1 MNHPAEDRESF
12 QRTIEIAFIAAAFA
26 FAAMAGAY
34 WYTQIVRGD
43 YYFRLSENNRLRSVA
58 VTAARGVI
66 YDRRGVPLAE
76 NEPSYTLYLY
86 RRETKDLRE
95 SIDTAVALMGLPRE
109 DVERRV
115 ARYRTYFDFVPI
127 ALAENLTIGEVAA
140 VEARGAEHP
149 EFAVGVGQRRLYTK
163 AAAAAQTIGYL
174 SEATPNQIAAQ
185 PDRYRPGVAVGQR
198 GVESAYQELL
208 AGRDGERRIIV
219 DSFGHETAEE
229 SRVDPVPG
237 RNLTLTIDQRLQ
249 DVAQRYFE
257 NRVGSAVAMD
267 PRTGEVLAIVSA
279 PSYDPNLFSRRMT
292 AAEWGT
298 LVDNPNHPL
307 QNRAIQNVYSP
318 GSAFKV
324 FLAVEALAG
333 GYVTPDTKVYCPGYA
348 TFYGREFRCHKKE
361 GHGWVNLHDAIRGSC
376 DVYFY
381 TLGKRMGI
389 EKIAETA
396 RAFGFGEPTGLDLPN
411 EKSGLVPSEE
421 WSSRVRRTHW
431 YPSETI
437 SVAIGQGPLL
447 VTSVQ
452 LARGLA
458 GLLNGGRFP
467 RPHLFLSAQD
477 PQNGGRYEYVDES
490 VRRTTIDPRII
501 EQVEDAMWSVVNEP
515 GGTAYLSR
523 LDGLELC
530 GKTGSTQVVGQK
542 DTKKE
547 AQLPFEKR
555 DHAWFIGF
563 APKRDPKIVVAVFV
577 EHGQHGASAAAPLAR
592 DLVAAYLGVPNPHPA
607 PPGDAP
613 PPGAPPGTTVADAAP
628 PPARNATSS
637 TRPGAGEPR
646 TSGAAAAARK
656 GAEAPP
662 AGSPR

>member
-1 MNHPAEDRESF
+1 MVEV
-12 QRTIEIAFIAAAFA
+12 AFVAAAFA
-26 FAAMAGAY
+26 FAAMAAAY

-86 RRETKDLRE
+86 RRETTNLAA
-95 SIDTAVALMGLPRE
+95 SIDTAVALLGLPRE

-140 VEARGAEHP
+140 IEARSAEHP

-163 AAAAAQTIGYL
+163 TASAAQTLGYL

-198 GVESAYQELL
+198 GVESAYQDLL

-249 DVAQRYFE
+249 DVAERYFQ

-267 PRTGEVLAIVSA
+267 PKTGEILALVSA

-292 AAEWGT
+292 AAEWAT
-298 LVDNPNHPL
+298 LVDNPFHPL

-324 FLAVEALAG
+324 FLAVEGLAG
-333 GYVTPDTKVYCPGYA
+333 GYVTPETKVYCPGYA
-348 TFYGREFRCHKKE
+348 TFYGRAFKCHKKE
-361 GHGWVNLHDAIRGSC
+361 GHGWVNLREAIRGSC

-396 RAFGFGEPTGLDLPN
+396 RAFGFGQPTGLDLPN

-421 WSSRVRRTHW
+421 WSATVRKTRW

-447 VTSVQ
+447 VSSVQ

-458 GLLNGGRFP
+458 GLVNGGRFP

-477 PQNGGRYEYVDES
+477 PQSGARFEYVDETEQ
-490 VRRTTIDPRII
+490 RMKIDPSIV
-501 EQVEDAMWSVVNEP
+501 EQVEDAMWAVVNEP
-515 GGTAYLSR
+515 GGTAYLSK
-523 LDGLELC
+523 LAGVDLC
-530 GKTGSTQVVGQK
+530 GKTGSVQVVAQK

-547 AQLPFEKR
+547 GLLPFAKR

-563 APKRDPKIVVAVFV
+563 APKRNPRIVVAVFV

-592 DLVAAYLGVPNPHPA
+592 DLVATYFGVPVPHPA
-607 PPGDAP
+607 PPGEPDAL
-613 PPGAPPGTTVADAAP
+613 
-628 PPARNATSS
+628 PPAPTAL
-637 TRPGAGEPR
+637 
-646 TSGAAAAARK
+646 AAARPPS
-656 GAEAPP
+656 APARRAP
-662 AGSPR
+662 ETREVRR

>member
-1 MNHPAEDRESF
+1 MPRSTEDRESF
-12 QRTIEIAFIAAAFA
+12 QRMIEVAFIAAAFA
-26 FAAMAGAY
+26 FAAMATAY

-66 YDRRGVPLAE
+66 YDRKGVALAE

-86 RRETKDLRE
+86 RRETKNLAA
-95 SIDTAVALMGLPRE
+95 SIDTAVALLGLPRE

-140 VEARGAEHP
+140 IEARGAEHP

-163 AAAAAQTIGYL
+163 TSSAAQTLGYL

-185 PDRYRPGVAVGQR
+185 PDRYRPGVAIGQR
-198 GVESAYQELL
+198 GVESAYQDLL

-237 RNLTLTIDQRLQ
+237 RNLTLTIDQRVQ
-249 DVAQRYFE
+249 DVAERYFRD
-257 NRVGSAVAMD
+257 RVGSAVAMD
-267 PRTGEVLAIVSA
+267 PKTGQILALVSA

-292 AAEWGT
+292 GAEWAT
-298 LVDNPNHPL
+298 LVDNPFHPL

-324 FLAVEALAG
+324 FLAVEGLAG
-333 GYVTPDTKVYCPGYA
+333 GYITPDTKVYCPGYA
-348 TFYGREFRCHKKE
+348 TFYGRAFKCHKKE
-361 GHGWVNLHDAIRGSC
+361 GHGWVNLREAIRGSC

-381 TLGKRMGI
+381 TLGKKMGI
-389 EKIAETA
+389 EKIAEAA
-396 RAFGFGEPTGLDLPN
+396 RAFGFGQPTGLDLPN

-421 WSSRVRRTHW
+421 WSAKVRKAHW

-447 VTSVQ
+447 VSSVQ

-458 GLLNGGRFP
+458 GLVNGGRFP

-477 PQNGGRYEYVDES
+477 PQSGSRFEYVDE
-490 VRRTTIDPRII
+490 VEPRMKIAPSI
-501 EQVEDAMWSVVNEP
+501 VEEVEDAMWAVVNEP
-515 GGTAYLSR
+515 GGTAYLSK
-523 LDGLELC
+523 LPGVELC
-530 GKTGSTQVVGQK
+530 GKTGSVQVVAQK

-547 AQLPFEKR
+547 SSLPFEKR

-563 APKRDPKIVVAVFV
+563 APKRDPKIVVAVFI

-592 DLVAAYLGVPNPHPA
+592 DLVAAYFGVPNPHPA
-607 PPGDAP
+607 EPGDAP
-613 PPGAPPGTTVADAAP
+613 PSPPGESVASAPAASP
-628 PPARNATSS
+628 LRRVAAIP
-637 TRPGAGEPR
+637 
-646 TSGAAAAARK
+646 AAAA
-656 GAEAPP
+656 P
-662 AGSPR
+662 AHGDPRMPERR

>member
-1 MNHPAEDRESF
+1 M
-12 QRTIEIAFIAAAFA
+12 IEVAFIAAAFS
-26 FAAMAGAY
+26 FAAMATAY

-66 YDRRGVPLAE
+66 YDRRGVALAE

-86 RRETKDLRE
+86 RRETKNLSA
-95 SIDTAVALMGLPRE
+95 SIDTAVALLGLPRE

-140 VEARGAEHP
+140 IEARGAEHP

-163 AAAAAQTIGYL
+163 SSAAAQTLGYL

-185 PDRYRPGVAVGQR
+185 PDRYRPGVSVGQR
-198 GVESAYQELL
+198 GVESAYQDLL

-249 DVAQRYFE
+249 DVAERYFRD
-257 NRVGSAVAMD
+257 RVGSAVAMD
-267 PRTGEVLAIVSA
+267 PKTGQILALVSA

-292 AAEWGT
+292 GAEWAT
-298 LVDNPNHPL
+298 LVDNPFRPL

-324 FLAVEALAG
+324 FLAAEGLAG
-333 GYVTPDTKVYCPGYA
+333 GYVTPDTKVFCPGYA
-348 TFYGREFRCHKKE
+348 TFYGRAFKCHKKE
-361 GHGWVNLHDAIRGSC
+361 GHGWVNLREAIRGSC

-381 TLGKRMGI
+381 TLGKKMGI
-389 EKIAETA
+389 EKIAEAA
-396 RAFGFGEPTGLDLPN
+396 RAFGFGQPTGLDLPN

-421 WSSRVRRTHW
+421 WSAKVRKAHW

-447 VTSVQ
+447 VSSVQ

-458 GLLNGGRFP
+458 GLVNGGRFP

-477 PQNGGRYEYVDES
+477 PQSGARFEYVDE
-490 VRRTTIDPRII
+490 VEPRMKIDPSIV
-501 EQVEDAMWSVVNEP
+501 EQIEDAMWAVVNEP
-515 GGTAYLSR
+515 GGTAYLSK
-523 LDGLELC
+523 LAGIELC
-530 GKTGSTQVVGQK
+530 GKTGSVQVVAQK

-547 AQLPFEKR
+547 GSLPFEKR

-592 DLVAAYLGVPNPHPA
+592 DLVAAYFGVPVPHPA
-607 PPGDAP
+607 EPP
-613 PPGAPPGTTVADAAP
+613 
-628 PPARNATSS
+628 
-637 TRPGAGEPR
+637 
-646 TSGAAAAARK
+646 
-656 GAEAPP
+656 EAPP
-662 AGSPR
+662 APATIAAAPAASGFPVRQAAAPETRVPPPSIPERRR

>member
-1 MNHPAEDRESF
+1 MRLRGSSSEERESF
-12 QRTIEIAFIAAAFA
+12 QRMIEVAFIAAAFA
-26 FAAMAGAY
+26 FAAMATAY

-43 YYFRLSENNRLRSVA
+43 YYFKLSENNRLRSVA

-66 YDRRGVPLAE
+66 YDRHGVPLAE

-86 RRETKDLRE
+86 RRETKNLAA
-95 SIDTAVALMGLPRE
+95 SIDTAVSLLGLPRE

-140 VEARGAEHP
+140 IEARGAEDP

-163 AAAAAQTIGYL
+163 GTGAQAIGYL
-174 SEATPNQIAAQ
+174 SEASPNQIAAQ
-185 PDRYRPGVAVGQR
+185 PDRYRPGVAIGQR
-198 GVESAYQELL
+198 GIESAYQDLL

-229 SRVDPVPG
+229 SREDPVPG
-237 RNLTLTIDQRLQ
+237 RNLTLTIDERLQ
-249 DVAQRYFE
+249 EVAERYFQ

-267 PRTGEVLAIVSA
+267 PKTGQILAMISA

-292 AAEWGT
+292 GTQWAT
-298 LVDNPNHPL
+298 LVDNPFRPL

-324 FLAVEALAG
+324 FLAVEGLAG
-333 GYVTPDTKVYCPGYA
+333 GYITPDTKVFCPGYA
-348 TFYGREFRCHKKE
+348 TFYGRAFKCHKKE
-361 GHGWVNLHDAIRGSC
+361 GHGWVNLREAIRGSC

-389 EKIAETA
+389 EKIAEAA
-396 RAFGFGEPTGLDLPN
+396 RAFGFGKPTGLDLPN
-411 EKSGLVPSEE
+411 EKAGLVPSEE
-421 WSSRVRRTHW
+421 WSEKVRKAHW

-447 VTSVQ
+447 VTSLQ

-458 GLLNGGRFP
+458 GLVNGGRFP

-477 PQNGGRYEYVDES
+477 AQTGGRFEYFDGTEE
-490 VRRTTIDPRII
+490 RMKIDPAIVG
-501 EQVEDAMWSVVNEP
+501 QVEDAMWAVVNEP

-523 LDGLELC
+523 LPGLDLC
-530 GKTGSTQVVGQK
+530 GKTGSVQVVAQK

-547 AQLPFEKR
+547 GSLPFEKR

-563 APKRDPKIVVAVFV
+563 APRRDPKIVIAVFV

-592 DLVAAYLGVPNPHPA
+592 DLAATYLGVPIPHPA
-607 PPGDAP
+607 EPGEPPA
-613 PPGAPPGTTVADAAP
+613 GAPAPTTI
-628 PPARNATSS
+628 
-637 TRPGAGEPR
+637 
-646 TSGAAAAARK
+646 AAARAAASLPAPARK
-656 GAEAPP
+656 AAPITEA
-662 AGSPR
+662 RR

>member
-1 MNHPAEDRESF
+1 MRLTNPSEDRESF
-12 QRTIEIAFIAAAFA
+12 QRMIEVAFIAAAFS

-66 YDRRGVPLAE
+66 YDRNGVALAE

-86 RRETKDLRE
+86 RRETKNLTA
-95 SIDTAVALMGLPRE
+95 SIDTAVALLGLPRE

-140 VEARGAEHP
+140 IEARGAEHP
-149 EFAVGVGQRRLYTK
+149 EFAVGVGQRRLYTRSS
-163 AAAAAQTIGYL
+163 AAQTIGYL

-185 PDRYRPGVAVGQR
+185 PDRYRPGVSVGQR
-198 GVESAYQELL
+198 GVESAYQDLL

-237 RNLTLTIDQRLQ
+237 RNLTVTIDQRLQ
-249 DVAQRYFE
+249 EVAERYFRD
-257 NRVGSAVAMD
+257 RVGSAVAMD
-267 PRTGEVLAIVSA
+267 PRTGEILALVSA

-292 AAEWGT
+292 ASEWAT
-298 LVDNPNHPL
+298 LVDNPFHPL

-324 FLAVEALAG
+324 FLAVEGLAG
-333 GYVTPDTKVYCPGYA
+333 GYITPDTKVYCPGYA
-348 TFYGREFRCHKKE
+348 TFYGRAFKCHKRE
-361 GHGWVNLHDAIRGSC
+361 GHGWVNLREAIRGSC

-396 RAFGFGEPTGLDLPN
+396 RAFGFGQTTGLDLPN

-421 WSSRVRRTHW
+421 WSAKVRRTHW

-447 VTSVQ
+447 VTSLQ

-458 GLLNGGRFP
+458 GLVSGGRFP
-467 RPHLFLSAQD
+467 RPHLFRSAQD
-477 PQNGGRYEYVDES
+477 PQTGARFEYVDE
-490 VRRTTIDPRII
+490 VEPRMKIDPSIVS
-501 EQVEDAMWSVVNEP
+501 QVEDAMWAVVNEP
-515 GGTAYLSR
+515 GGTAYFSKLP
-523 LDGLELC
+523 GIELC
-530 GKTGSTQVVGQK
+530 GKTGSVQVVAQK

-547 AQLPFEKR
+547 GLLPFEKR

-592 DLVAAYLGVPNPHPA
+592 DLVATYFGVPVPHPA
-607 PPGDAP
+607 EPPAA
-613 PPGAPPGTTVADAAP
+613 PGATAIAAGSA
-628 PPARNATSS
+628 PPARVAAEAARETAPVS
-637 TRPGAGEPR
+637 PR
-646 TSGAAAAARK
+646 DAAAAPER
-656 GAEAPP
+656 
-662 AGSPR
+662 RR